1 MTPLVRLLCDT
12 FGEAAVLLVRL
23 LCDTFGEAA
32 VLLVR
37 LLCLGHAQHVLGR
50 GLRCM

>member
-1 MTPLVRLLCDT
+1 M
-12 FGEAAVLLVRL
+12 LLVRL